1 MKILQIGG
9 TIVATA
15 ITAVCLTAMGKKLI
29 AVPPNAVVESEVS
42 ADSSSYIA
50 PFAMLDEPPKEA
62 LMLSEEKSGP
72 KGSETQPAKSEELFL
87 CSNKKPNK
95 ITG

>member
-9 TIVATA
+9 IIVVTA
-15 ITAVCLTAMGKKLI
+15 ITAVCLTVGNNLI
-29 AVPPNAVVESEVS
+29 AVPPNAAELEVS
-42 ADSSSYIA
+42 EESSNYIA
-50 PFAMLDEPPKEA
+50 PFAMPDEPPKEA

-72 KGSETQPAKSEELFL
+72 KGLETQPAKSEDFFL
-87 CSNKKPNK
+87 CSNKGPNK